1 MVNNFE
7 FNGTRYA
14 KNELK
19 ALQDT
24 VVYPENIYRSRE
36 MHY

>member
-1 MVNNFE
+1 MVYNFE

-24 VVYPENIYRSRE
+24 LVYPEILYRSRK

>member
-1 MVNNFE
+1 MVYNFE
-7 FNGTRYA
+7 FNGTWYA

-24 VVYPENIYRSRE
+24 LVYTKNLYRSRE